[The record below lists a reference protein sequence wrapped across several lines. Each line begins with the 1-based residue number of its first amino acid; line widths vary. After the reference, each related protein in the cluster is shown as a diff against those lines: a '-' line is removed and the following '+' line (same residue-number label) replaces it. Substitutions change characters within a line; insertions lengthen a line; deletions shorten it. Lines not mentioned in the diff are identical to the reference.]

1 MTEGALAGLRILD
14 ASQGVAGPF
23 AARLLGDLGAD
34 VIKIEPPEGDTARR
48 IHPAQTSDP
57 DPTSLFA
64 YLNWNKRGIVA
75 DLTTQNGRTRFAALA
90 ATVDVLIESGDP
102 GTLASLGLGNNE
114 LARANPRL
122 VLVSVTPYGQTGP
135 HAGWLHTEATDWAT
149 SGYQYFAG
157 DPAREPLMLPGA
169 QAEFHTAQAAALAS
183 LAALHERDRS
193 GRGQSI
199 DISIQEA
206 SLTTHAWN
214 AVAWTHAG
222 HVLRRLGSDL
232 FRCADGWV
240 YWMRRNLESNLF
252 LLIDRLDLIDDPRFE
267 EFDIWRDIDSAL
279 WDIVR
284 AWCAEQPMIE
294 VYRRAQKLRIAVTPV
309 NTVADLL
316 ASEQLAQRDWF
327 VTPPG
332 TANDIRYPGPPFGM
346 TDSPTTVER
355 PAPTLDEHATEI
367 LAELASASPSATA
380 YPVAA
385 SAHHAL
391 PLQGLR
397 VVEVTANWAGP
408 LAGRHLGDL
417 GAEVIK
423 VEHHLRPATR
433 TLWYPG
439 NEPGL
444 RPYNRAGYFNNLNR
458 SKLGVSLDLS
468 TERGRALFLQLIDR
482 ADVLVE
488 NNSARV
494 MPNLGLDWEV
504 LSQRNPRLIMASI
517 SGFGASGPER
527 DYVAYGANIEASSGL
542 AAGTG
547 YHDDD
552 TPYRANTFYADPITG
567 NYATIGIL
575 AALRARRRTNRGQ
588 WLDLSLNEC
597 AASFFGDAFLEY
609 QRTGQLPPR
618 RGNRHSVHT
627 PQGAYRTT
635 GDDDW
640 LVLTVR
646 DEAEWHSL
654 CTTLGRDDWR
664 ADPTLATPEGRHAR
678 HDELDDAI
686 SAWAAPRDHREAA
699 QLLQDTGIPA
709 APVLAN
715 YELVTDP
722 HLAQRQFYIPI
733 DHPEAGVLPF
743 AGMPWK
749 LGRTPAQVRRP
760 APRFAEHNNYVFGDL
775 LGLTSDDIAQ
785 LEADTVTARV
795 PMTGPVVRLTS

>member
-397 VVEVTANWAGP
+397 VVEVTGDYRVGVYGVFRPKELPGGANLHEVNTTEIYYMVEGVATLVTGGTMRPPGP
-408 LAGRHLGDL
+408 PIEGTSARS
-417 GAEVIK
+417 
-423 VEHHLRPATR
+423 
-433 TLWYPG
+433 PG
-439 NEPGL
+439 IDG
-444 RPYNRAGYFNNLNR
+444 
-458 SKLGVSLDLS
+458 GVSRRV
-468 TERGRALFLQLIDR
+468 TKG
-482 ADVLVE
+482 DV
-488 NNSARV
+488 
-494 MPNLGLDWEV
+494 
-504 LSQRNPRLIMASI
+504 II
-517 SGFGASGPER
+517 
-527 DYVAYGANIEASSGL
+527 
-542 AAGTG
+542 
-547 YHDDD
+547 
-552 TPYRANTFYADPITG
+552 
-567 NYATIGIL
+567 
-575 AALRARRRTNRGQ
+575 
-588 WLDLSLNEC
+588 
-597 AASFFGDAFLEY
+597 
-609 QRTGQLPPR
+609 
-618 RGNRHSVHT
+618 
-627 PQGAYRTT
+627 
-635 GDDDW
+635 
-640 LVLTVR
+640 
-646 DEAEWHSL
+646 
-654 CTTLGRDDWR
+654 
-664 ADPTLATPEGRHAR
+664 
-678 HDELDDAI
+678 
-686 SAWAAPRDHREAA
+686 
-699 QLLQDTGIPA
+699 IP
-709 APVLAN
+709 
-715 YELVTDP
+715 
-722 HLAQRQFYIPI
+722 
-733 DHPEAGVLPF
+733 
-743 AGMPWK
+743 
-749 LGRTPAQVRRP
+749 GRTPHW
-760 APRFAEHNNYVFGDL
+760 FSEL
-775 LGLTSDDIAQ
+775 ETDIEY
-785 LEADTVTARV
+785 LIIRTDPDKRI
-795 PMTGPVVRLTS
+795 PIR